1 MPAGLDRLT
10 QTDWRAGMFRGV
22 RQEQIPQDGAYDLF
36 NTLLNEDGGTY
47 RRGGSSYRSTAAF
60 GTALTFLWDGWL
72 TGGQRTV
79 IASPTALGLLNTD
92 GSVTSLGGS
101 GLSAPARAAA
111 MNGVLYLPGGVTYD
125 GTSLG
130 SATKSAPFYAVVAN
144 RLIAAGGDRV
154 DFSVINTP
162 GTFNATDNH
171 LLPGGIQILG
181 AEGLRDSLAVFTTD
195 GLWVISDMALN
206 LTDAGGNVQH
216 RLDQYSRDLILW
228 GDPGIAA
235 WAGGLIVPAVDAVW
249 QVNLG
254 VRSEAA
260 QPFARISDPIRALY
274 EDYVDRGYQPGLA
287 TVYRSHY
294 LLPILSGTKTIDL
307 LVCNLGSP
315 KRPWSRLGG
324 FGAALTGLAVRKNAT
339 GARDPVLIGASSAG
353 RALNLSYF
361 DPAGP
366 VARDADGS
374 AHVWSVTMRDVATGA
389 LNKNTVTK
397 VRVGYELV
405 DAGADN
411 PTIEAYVL
419 SGRTPS
425 GGTEWGL
432 FSWGQADWSPTAEE
446 TPLPGS
452 ATLTGNAEV
461 DTFGLVP
468 HTWPVRER
476 ERFIRFKFVSQDPAA
491 RLALKTVEIFVRSNG
506 RL

>member
-1 MPAGLDRLT
+1 MPAGLDRIV
-10 QTDWRAGMFRGV
+10 QADFRSGMFRGV

-47 RRGGSSYRSTAAF
+47 KRGGSSYRSTAAF
-60 GTALTFLWDGWL
+60 GAALTFLWDGWL
-72 TGGQRTV
+72 ASGQTTV
-79 IASPTALGLLNTD
+79 IASPTAYGLLNT
-92 GSVTSLGGS
+92 GGTVTSLGGS

-111 MNGVLYLPGGVTYD
+111 MQGVLYLPGGVTYN

-130 SATKSAPFYAVVAN
+130 SAVKSAPFYAVVAN
-144 RLIAAGGDRV
+144 RLIAAGSDRV

-162 GTFNATDNH
+162 GTFNVNDFH
-171 LLPGGIQILG
+171 QIPGGIQILG

-195 GLWVISDMALN
+195 GVWVISNMAMN
-206 LTDAGGNVQH
+206 LTDASGNVQQ

-228 GDPGIAA
+228 GDSGIAA
-235 WAGGLIVPAVDAVW
+235 WSGGLIVPAVDAVW
-249 QVNLG
+249 QVQLG

-260 QPFARISDPIRALY
+260 APFGRISDPIRALY
-274 EDYVDRGYQPGLA
+274 EDYIDRGYQPGLA

-294 LLPILSGTKTIDL
+294 LLPILSGTKLIDL

-315 KRPWSRLGG
+315 KRPWTHFGN
-324 FGAALTGLAVRKNAT
+324 FGAQVTSLAVRKSAT
-339 GARDPVLIGASSAG
+339 GGRDPVLIGAHSAG
-353 RALNLSYF
+353 RVLNLSYF

-374 AHVWSVTMRDVATGA
+374 AHVWSETTRDFATGS

-411 PTIEAYVL
+411 PTIEAFEL
-419 SGRTPS
+419 SGKTPS

-432 FSWGQADWSPTAEE
+432 FDWGQADWSPVAEE
-446 TPLPGS
+446 IPLPGS

-461 DTFGLVP
+461 DTLGFEP
-468 HTWPVRER
+468 HTWPVVSQS
-476 ERFIRFKFVSQDPAA
+476 RFARFKFVSQSPAA
-491 RLALKTVEIFVRSNG
+491 RLALTRIEIFVRSNG

>member
-1 MPAGLDRLT
+1 MPVGLDRIT
-10 QTDWRAGMFRGV
+10 ETDFRGGMFRGI
-22 RQEQIPQDGAYDLF
+22 RTEQIPQDGVYDLY
-36 NTLLNEDGGTY
+36 NGLLNEDGGTY
-47 RRGGSSYRSTAAF
+47 RRGGTTYRSTSAF
-60 GTALTFLWDGWL
+60 GSALTFLWDGWL
-72 TGGQRTV
+72 AGGQRTV
-79 IASPTALGLLNTD
+79 ISNPTSLGLLNTD

-111 MNGVLYLPGGVTYD
+111 MNGVLYLPGGTTYN
-125 GTSLG
+125 GTALS
-130 SATKSAPFYAVVAN
+130 SAAKAAPFYAVVAN

-162 GTFNATDNH
+162 GTFNATDFH
-171 LLPGGIQILG
+171 QMPGGVQILG
-181 AEGLRDSLAVFTTD
+181 AEGLRDSAAIFTTD
-195 GLWVISDMALN
+195 GLWVISNMAMN
-206 LTDAGGNVQH
+206 LTDASGNVQH

-260 QPFARISDPIRALY
+260 QPFARISDSIRALY

-287 TVYRSHY
+287 TIYRSHY
-294 LLPILSGTKTIDL
+294 LLPILSGTTVIDL

-315 KRPWSRLGG
+315 KRPWSHLGD
-324 FGAALTGLAVRKNAT
+324 FGAQVTCLAVRKSASA
-339 GARDPVLIGASSAG
+339 ARDPVLLGTSSLG
-353 RALNLSYF
+353 RVLNLAYF

-374 AHVWSVTMRDVATGA
+374 AHVWALTTRDFATGS

-411 PTIEAYVL
+411 PSIQAYRI
-419 SGRTPS
+419 SGRSPS

-432 FSWGQADWSPTAEE
+432 FDWGQADWSPIAEE
-446 TPLPGS
+446 IPLPGS

-461 DTFGLVP
+461 DTFGLEP
-468 HTWPVRER
+468 HTWPVRGR
-476 ERFIRFKFVSQDPAA
+476 SRFVRFKFVSQDPAA
-491 RLALKTVEIFVRSNG
+491 RLALTRLEIFVRSNG